1 MIEESLNNA
10 IKRIQKKKKMQE
22 ASGLAA
28 RMSAA
33 YTKNKDL
40 IKAKKGL
47 KKPKKGGALATTKGS
62 NIKKTGSSAL
72 TPVKDARAGITKPE
86 PEAKDQTIDVKST
99 EVGGDL
105 AKKKSNVGSMANS
118 GKKTVDP
125 KKNTVTSGAQ
135 QGAKRPGLPKDSKD
149 RDLKRDIDQN
159 SDEKRRK
166 KAEDAEEKAK
176 EKRSKLAKRVK
187 NTAKSAIGGAAAAYG
202 KSSFSVRE
210 SKTFAQFVDDA
221 VVLDETLMPG
231 DDPSN
236 KLGKAITGLVVGGA
250 KSIKNRIVTP
260 VFNMI
265 KGTQKNLF
273 PKGTPERP
281 FSKNPRA
288 VGAKAKRDYKKNQ
301 TEKLNNKKTSDEA
314 QQKAIEKWRKDN
326 NLEGTNI
333 MPPWA
338 GK

>member
-33 YTKNKDL
+33 YTKNKDV
-40 IKAKKGL
+40 IKARRGI

-62 NIKKTGSSAL
+62 DIKKTGSSAL
-72 TPVKDARAGITKPE
+72 TPVKNARAGITKPE
-86 PEAKDQTIDVKST
+86 PEAKDQTIDVKAT

-135 QGAKRPGLPKDSKD
+135 QGAKRQGLPKDSKD

-166 KAEDAEEKAK
+166 KAEKAEAEAK
-176 EKRSKLAKRVK
+176 EKRSKLAKGVK
-187 NTAKSAIGGAAAAYG
+187 SAAKSAIGGAAAAYG
-202 KSSFSVRE
+202 SSSFNVRE
-210 SKTFAQFVDDA
+210 GRTFAQFIDDA
-221 VVLDETLMPG
+221 VVLDEEMPG
-231 DDPSN
+231 DSIMKGNALLKGLETAAPYIRKGITHGLNIFQSKKRRN
-236 KLGKAITGLVVGGA
+236 KDKSGESGKSLEQRANAKNTQGEGGSPNQDYA
-250 KSIKNRIVTP
+250 GKNR
-260 VFNMI
+260 NE
-265 KGTQKNLF
+265 KGDPLPDAVKQKIINIL
-273 PKGTPERP
+273 
-281 FSKNPRA
+281 
-288 VGAKAKRDYKKNQ
+288 
-301 TEKLNNKKTSDEA
+301 KKT
-314 QQKAIEKWRKDN
+314 KKK
-326 NLEGTNI
+326 
-333 MPPWA
+333 
-338 GK
+338 

>member
-33 YTKNKDL
+33 YTKNKDV
-40 IKAKKGL
+40 IKARRGI

-62 NIKKTGSSAL
+62 DIKKTGSSAL
-72 TPVKDARAGITKPE
+72 TPVKNARAGITKPE
-86 PEAKDQTIDVKST
+86 PEAKDQTIDVKAT

-135 QGAKRPGLPKDSKD
+135 QGAKRQGLPKDSKD

-166 KAEDAEEKAK
+166 KAEKAEAEAK
-176 EKRSKLAKRVK
+176 EKRSKLAKGVK
-187 NTAKSAIGGAAAAYG
+187 SAAKSAIGGAAAAYG

-210 SKTFAQFVDDA
+210 GITFENFID
-221 VVLDETLMPG
+221 
-231 DDPSN
+231 
-236 KLGKAITGLVVGGA
+236 
-250 KSIKNRIVTP
+250 
-260 VFNMI
+260 
-265 KGTQKNLF
+265 
-273 PKGTPERP
+273 
-281 FSKNPRA
+281 RA
-288 VGAKAKRDYKKNQ
+288 VP
-301 TEKLNNKKTSDEA
+301 DE
-314 QQKAIEKWRKDN
+314 E
-326 NLEGTNI
+326 
-333 MPPWA
+333 
-338 GK
+338 

>member
-33 YTKNKDL
+33 YTKNKDV
-40 IKAKKGL
+40 IKARRGV

-62 NIKKTGSSAL
+62 DIKKTGSSAL

-86 PEAKDQTIDVKST
+86 PEAKDQTINVKAT

-105 AKKKSNVGSMANS
+105 AKKGGKITKSKVGSMVNS

-166 KAEDAEEKAK
+166 KAEKAEAEAK
-176 EKRSKLAKRVK
+176 EKRSKLAKGVRSA
-187 NTAKSAIGGAAAAYG
+187 AKSAIGGAAAAYG

-210 SKTFAQFVDDA
+210 GITFENFID
-221 VVLDETLMPG
+221 
-231 DDPSN
+231 
-236 KLGKAITGLVVGGA
+236 
-250 KSIKNRIVTP
+250 
-260 VFNMI
+260 
-265 KGTQKNLF
+265 
-273 PKGTPERP
+273 
-281 FSKNPRA
+281 RA
-288 VGAKAKRDYKKNQ
+288 VP
-301 TEKLNNKKTSDEA
+301 DE
-314 QQKAIEKWRKDN
+314 E
-326 NLEGTNI
+326 
-333 MPPWA
+333 
-338 GK
+338 

>member
-62 NIKKTGSSAL
+62 DIKKTGSSAL

-86 PEAKDQTIDVKST
+86 PEAKDQTIDVKAT

-105 AKKKSNVGSMANS
+105 AKRKSKVGSMSNS

-135 QGAKRPGLPKDSKD
+135 QGAKHPEILSKDSKE

-159 SDEKRRK
+159 SELNRRHLLEIPEK
-166 KAEDAEEKAK
+166 
-176 EKRSKLAKRVK
+176 
-187 NTAKSAIGGAAAAYG
+187 Y
-202 KSSFSVRE
+202 
-210 SKTFAQFVDDA
+210 
-221 VVLDETLMPG
+221 
-231 DDPSN
+231 
-236 KLGKAITGLVVGGA
+236 
-250 KSIKNRIVTP
+250 
-260 VFNMI
+260 
-265 KGTQKNLF
+265 
-273 PKGTPERP
+273 
-281 FSKNPRA
+281 
-288 VGAKAKRDYKKNQ
+288 
-301 TEKLNNKKTSDEA
+301 
-314 QQKAIEKWRKDN
+314 
-326 NLEGTNI
+326 NI
-333 MPPWA
+333 A
-338 GK
+338 